1 MNNSWTNFFFT
12 FPSHA
17 FGIWNANVALYV
29 HLHGHVFSEEETA
42 CWGKPAV
49 AGMNNA
55 FALLGA
61 TIPNGRFTRETK

>member
-1 MNNSWTNFFFT
+1 MAMFF
-12 FPSHA
+12 PK
-17 FGIWNANVALYV
+17 
-29 HLHGHVFSEEETA
+29 EETA